1 MDGRIQWH
9 PAFCSALQIELADDA
24 GALEFHPEYLLSKKP
39 MQIDILVIKK
49 DSGYHVRKKIGHIF
63 RGHNIV
69 EYKSPD
75 DYLSLNDF
83 YKVCGYSCFYQSD
96 TEKVSAI
103 DPGDITMTFVCNH
116 YPEKLLGTLLK
127 KHGIVQARYCPGI
140 YHLTGGLFPAQ
151 LVITSQLSP
160 EEYYWLQNFRRDL
173 KAGGEIRRLLENY
186 EPHKNSKLYQSVVD
200 AILRANW
207 EETEVERKMCEAIKE
222 LFAEDFK
229 ASHDQGLNEGL
240 RLGRDEGL
248 QLGRS
253 EGLQQ
258 GRSEGLRQGRSEGL
272 QQGRSEG
279 LLQGRSEGLRQGRSE
294 GLRQGRSEGLRQGRS
309 EGLRQ
314 GRSEGLD
321 AGRSQMKEALK
332 LRLGGAAVEDIAE
345 KLELPKETV
354 TQMLEGF

>member
-9 PAFCSALQIELADDA
+9 PAFCSD
-24 GALEFHPEYLLSKKP
+24 
-39 MQIDILVIKK
+39 
-49 DSGYHVRKKIGHIF
+49 
-63 RGHNIV
+63 
-69 EYKSPD
+69 
-75 DYLSLNDF
+75 
-83 YKVCGYSCFYQSD
+83 
-96 TEKVSAI
+96 
-103 DPGDITMTFVCNH
+103 
-116 YPEKLLGTLLK
+116 
-127 KHGIVQARYCPGI
+127 
-140 YHLTGGLFPAQ
+140 
-151 LVITSQLSP
+151 
-160 EEYYWLQNFRRDL
+160 FRRDL

-272 QQGRSEG
+272 LQGRSEG
-279 LLQGRSEGLRQGRSE
+279 LL
-294 GLRQGRSEGLRQGRS
+294 QGRS